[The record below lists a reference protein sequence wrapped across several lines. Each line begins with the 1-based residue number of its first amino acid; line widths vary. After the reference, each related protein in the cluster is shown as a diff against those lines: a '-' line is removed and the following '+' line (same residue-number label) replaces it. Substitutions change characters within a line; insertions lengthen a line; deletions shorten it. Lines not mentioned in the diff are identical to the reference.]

1 MAHQQKYYKDIEANG
16 HLWRLEIWQDIP
28 VNEENGE
35 PTHILTPVE
44 IGPVLQ
50 SLRLVVQGDQAD
62 VDTPIV
68 KTSLEMSFVDA
79 PGLEYERKCGYW
91 EEFYTSSATEYQ
103 VKLYK
108 DNILEWTGYVTPDSF
123 AEDLRYRGSVNI
135 IARDNLGTL
144 QDTTFDMSQ
153 EQNVDGKVY
162 LFELITKA
170 LNLST
175 CALDCDIFEYDA
187 PKAVALMDPFS
198 DRSGD
203 LLYQLVDIA
212 AFKEKDWWKALEATL
227 YAVGLA
233 LRYVGG
239 NKLVLIPLRDLPKQ
253 GAQYWWDVPVKDV
266 QFLAYGRRELVP
278 AVKSIKETIEY
289 NIEQEE
295 VKESIDDYVPNDSQN
310 LSFASSIHSMSLQGP
325 TSTWVNGYAPVHGY
339 KKSRKNQYI
348 MSESS
353 PLLDVSAYTR
363 LEGEDSEEYGEWADK
378 GIIYFAVNAPE
389 RPVVF
394 PKKVCSADDKITIS
408 LTATKPVTVTK
419 DRKHVLNLPLS
430 RAREYSTYAV
440 IEYRLKYTNPS
451 TGETKFYNGSWNS
464 NDSANFIEI
473 SNEFFASDRPRPAT
487 FAFKDIPSP
496 GVGLLEF
503 EIIDIR
509 MPVMAIDLRKDCEG
523 VYLRIKDI
531 SIDVAIPEDNNVL
544 DRVKLTTEYSDKY
557 SVRITRSPELGINPT
572 TDAHVA
578 YVPNAILAEG
588 KAQYVGAEQWV
599 WPLGRETI
607 PSTGISLSRLIHQ
620 QLLAYHAQ
628 PNNLLTGELM
638 DAAGDTPDFRS
649 LWRWN
654 GKLHML
660 MSGTLNVLTGR
671 MESATLREFVRYD
684 HMWETWVENED
695 VVVDYRLTYIS
706 LWVHSNKQLG
716 PDSWDETI
724 PDWIFIA
731 SENYDQEKKAYEFRL
746 ATLENTTGQER
757 VAQFKIDTADVRI
770 TQRAAG
776 DYGID
781 YGEDYS

>member
-1 MAHQQKYYKDIEANG
+1 MAHQQKYYKEIDANG
-16 HLWRLEIWQDIP
+16 NLWRLEIWQDT
-28 VNEENGE
+28 EQ
-35 PTHILTPVE
+35 TLTPVE

-62 VDTPIV
+62 IDTPIV

-91 EEFYTSSATEYQ
+91 EEFYTSSSTEYK
-103 VKLYK
+103 VLLYK
-108 DNILEWTGYVTPDSF
+108 DNILEWKGYVTPDSF

-162 LFELITKA
+162 LFDLITKA

-187 PKAVALMDPFS
+187 PKAVVLMDPFADS
-198 DRSGD
+198 SGD

-212 AFKEKDWWKALEATL
+212 AFKEKDWWKALESTL

-239 NKLVLIPLRDLPKQ
+239 NKLILIPLRDLPKQ

-310 LSFASSIHSMSLQGP
+310 LSFASSDYSIILQGP
-325 TSTWVNGYAPVHGY
+325 TSKWVNGYAPVHGY

-348 MSESS
+348 MSEYS

-363 LEGEDSEEYGEWADK
+363 LEGEDSEEYGEWTDK

-451 TGETKFYNGSWNS
+451 TGETKYYNGSWNG

-473 SNEFFASDRPRPAT
+473 DNEVFATDRPKSET
-487 FAFKDIPSP
+487 FAIKDIPSP

-503 EIIDIR
+503 EIIGVR
-509 MPVMAIDLRKDCEG
+509 MPVMVIDLRKDCEG

-531 SIDVAIPEDNNVL
+531 SIDIAIPEDNNVL

-588 KAQYVGAEQWV
+588 KAQYFGAEQWV
-599 WPLGRETI
+599 WPLGRTTL
-607 PSTGISLSRLIHQ
+607 PDTGISLSRLIHQ

-660 MSGTLNVLTGR
+660 ISGTLNVLTGR
-671 MESATLREFVRYD
+671 MENANLREFTRYD
-684 HMWETWVENED
+684 HMWETWIENED
-695 VVVDYRLTYIS
+695 VVVDYTASPITFL
-706 LWVHSNKQLG
+706 VHSNKAL
-716 PDSWDETI
+716 DHTAWAEDI
-724 PDWIFIA
+724 PEWIFL
-731 SENYDQEKKAYEFRL
+731 SSDRYNEEKGVYEFRCSVF
-746 ATLENTTGQER
+746 ANTTGLER

-781 YGEDYS
+781 YGTDYA

>member
-1 MAHQQKYYKDIEANG
+1 MAHQQKYYKEIEANG

-28 VNEENGE
+28 DNEDGE
-35 PTHILTPVE
+35 PTQILTPVE

-50 SLRLVVQGDQAD
+50 SLRLVMQGDQAD

-91 EEFYTSSATEYQ
+91 EEFYTSSATEYK
-103 VKLYK
+103 VLLRK
-108 DNILEWTGYVTPDSF
+108 DRILEWSGYVTPDSF
-123 AEDLRYRGSVNI
+123 AEDLRFRGSVNI

-162 LFELITKA
+162 LFELISKA
-170 LNLST
+170 LTIST
-175 CALDCDIFEYDA
+175 CALDCNIFECDA
-187 PKAVALMDPFS
+187 PKAVALMDPLTAS
-198 DRSGD
+198 SGN
-203 LLYQLVDIA
+203 LLYQLVDIE
-212 AFKEKDWWKALEATL
+212 AFKEKDWWKALEDTL

-239 NKLVLIPLRDLPKQ
+239 NRLVLILLRDLPKQ

-310 LSFASSIHSMSLQGP
+310 LSFASSSYAIALQGS
-325 TSTWVNGYAPVHGY
+325 TSTWANGYAPVHGY
-339 KKSRKNQYI
+339 KKSRKNQYL
-348 MSESS
+348 MSEQS
-353 PLLDVSAYTR
+353 PLLDVAAYTR

-394 PKKVCSADDKITIS
+394 PKKVCSAEDKITIS

-419 DRKHVLNLPLS
+419 DRKHVLNLPVS
-430 RAREYSTYAV
+430 SSPSYSTSAT
-440 IEYRLKYTNPS
+440 IHYRLRYTNPS
-451 TGETKFYNGSWNS
+451 TGDTKYYKGSWGT
-464 NDSANFIEI
+464 DSSVASLSISSLVFAADHPQPKTLTLEEI
-473 SNEFFASDRPRPAT
+473 PA
-487 FAFKDIPSP
+487 P
-496 GVGLLEF
+496 GVGSVELE
-503 EIIDIR
+503 IVRVTIGQLNLK
-509 MPVMAIDLRKDCEG
+509 LRKDCEG

-572 TDAHVA
+572 TDGHVA

-588 KAQYVGAEQWV
+588 KAQYFGAEQWV
-599 WPLGRETI
+599 WPLGRETL

-671 MESATLREFVRYD
+671 MESATLREFTRYD
-684 HMWETWVENED
+684 HMWETWIENED
-695 VVVDYRLTYIS
+695 VLVDYNLTYIS
-706 LWVHSNKQLG
+706 LWVHSNKELG
-716 PDSWDETI
+716 PESWIDPI
-724 PDWIFIA
+724 PDWIWVLA
-731 SENYDQEKKAYEFRL
+731 ETYDTEKNAYNFRL
-746 ATLENTTGQER
+746 ATTENTTGQER

-776 DYGID
+776 DYGTD
-781 YGEDYS
+781 YGTDYA